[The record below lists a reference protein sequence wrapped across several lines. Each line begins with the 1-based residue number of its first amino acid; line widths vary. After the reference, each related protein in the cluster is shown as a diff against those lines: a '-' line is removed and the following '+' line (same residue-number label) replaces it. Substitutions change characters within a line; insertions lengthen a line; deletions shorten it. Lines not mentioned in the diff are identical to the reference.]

1 MPDTKIVVIGDEY
14 AVFGLG
20 LVGFQGHAVTTADEA
35 RQAIHRAMN
44 DPAIE
49 LILLTE
55 NWSDARPE
63 GIDEG
68 RALIIEIPGPGP
80 ERPSVALE
88 TRIERALGVRL
99 EQ

>member
-1 MPDTKIVVIGDEY
+1 MPDSKIVVIGNED

-20 LVGFQGHAVTTADEA
+20 LVGFQGQPVSTADEA
-35 RQAIHRAMN
+35 RQAIHQAMN

-63 GIDEG
+63 GFDEG
-68 RALIIEIPGPGP
+68 RALIIEIPGSGP
-80 ERPSVALE
+80 ERASVALE